1 MRCLGL
7 KKEMCVN
14 EVTEQVMRG
23 YLIFFLGS
31 LLPIV
36 ANYFLMF
43 VLTPQILL
51 FPVFSMLYVR
61 GLIVLNIVSVISWFC
76 GIYLMIKEGLL
87 TGIYSEVKWLLLMSI
102 CIILVG
108 IGWTLFFWNLSFTP
122 LEQVM
127 AMWIFVMD
135 YRTGVIGLGILQ
147 IVLGFCFLGK
157 SNLVYQELH
166 PK

>member
-7 KKEMCVN
+7 KKEMYVN

-23 YLIFFLGS
+23 YLIFFFGS
-31 LLPIV
+31 ILPIG
-36 ANYFLMF
+36 ANYFLMVVPSPF
-43 VLTPQILL
+43 FRL
-51 FPVFSMLYVR
+51 FPVFTEFCKW
-61 GLIVLNIVSVISWFC
+61 GLPVLSIVSVISWFC
-76 GIYLMIKEGLL
+76 GIYLMIREGLF
-87 TGIYSEVKWLLLMSI
+87 TGIYSEVKWILLMSI

-108 IGWTLFFWNLSFTP
+108 IGWTLFFWYLSLTP
-122 LEQVM
+122 LEQLM
-127 AMWIFVMD
+127 GMWIFAMN